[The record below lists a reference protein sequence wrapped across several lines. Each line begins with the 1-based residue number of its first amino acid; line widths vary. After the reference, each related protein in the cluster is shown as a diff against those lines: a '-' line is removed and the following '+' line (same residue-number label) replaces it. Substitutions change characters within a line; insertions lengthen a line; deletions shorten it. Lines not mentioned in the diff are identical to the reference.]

1 MTTWIK
7 AQVVGKRHW
16 TTRLVSLQF
25 EADISPFTAGQF
37 VRCGMDIDGER
48 VARPYS
54 LINTPETLPHEI
66 YFNIVEDGLL
76 TPHLATLNTGDEFW
90 VCDACNG
97 FLTLDELPIASNLWM
112 LSTGTGVGP
121 FISILKTE
129 QIWQQFKQVVLV
141 HAVSNADELAYSELI
156 DDTQR
161 QHPTTFHYL
170 PFVSREK
177 IAETIHGRIPD
188 AIQNRTL
195 ESTAGLPLNAEHSH
209 VMLCG
214 NAGMIKDA
222 SELLEQRGMSR
233 HRRSAPGH
241 ITIEKYY

>member
-1 MTTWIK
+1 MATWIK
-7 AQVVGKRHW
+7 AQVVGKHHW

-54 LINTPETLPHEI
+54 LINTPDATPQEI
-66 YFNIVEDGLL
+66 YFNIVEGGLL
-76 TPHLATLNTGDEFW
+76 TPHLAALNIGDEFW
-90 VCDACNG
+90 VSDACNG
-97 FLTLDELPIASNLWM
+97 FLVLDELPVASYLWM

-121 FISILKTE
+121 FIAILKTE

-156 DDTQR
+156 ADTQR
-161 QHPTTFHYL
+161 QHPTTFHYV
-170 PFVSREK
+170 PFVSREE

-188 AIQNRTL
+188 AIQNREL
-195 ESTAGLPLNAEHSH
+195 ESTAGLALDAEHSH

-214 NAGMIKDA
+214 NAGMIKDT